1 MIFYIKL
8 KKLKKLNKKDFSPSF
23 TLLELVI
30 VIILIGILAYSI
42 PILIPNN
49 NLQLATDT
57 LIRNIYFT
65 QSLALKDDKY
75 QPFPLEDNTTENN
88 RSKYWFKQWWQV
100 RFTKN
105 RNDPKDL
112 WYEIFSDVPYNNS
125 YNFDKVGN
133 YPPKSNIWE
142 IGYAKNPLNG
152 KYLTG
157 KCDTDNKGNYPPCEK
172 IDKHLNLTKAYGIK
186 TVIFNGSTIS
196 SSNSK
201 RLIFDNFGN
210 VFLREGDK
218 GDAGDIN
225 PLDFDKRELL
235 TKEISIKLCLDNPCN
250 KIPSRCREINIT
262 ATGFIYQTE
271 CE

>member
-1 MIFYIKL
+1 MR
-8 KKLKKLNKKDFSPSF
+8 PSF
-23 TLLELVI
+23 TILELVI
-30 VIILIGILAYSI
+30 VIVIIGILASTISI
-42 PILIPNN
+42 TMPNN
-49 NLQLATDT
+49 NLQRAADN
-57 LIRNIYFT
+57 LIKNIQYT

-75 QPFPLEDNTTENN
+75 QPFPIENNSTEYN
-88 RSKYWFKQWWQV
+88 RSKYWFKQWWQI

-133 YPPKSNIWE
+133 YPPKKNIWD
-142 IGYAKNPLNG
+142 IGYAKDPLTN

-157 KCDTDNKGNYPPCEK
+157 KCDTDNSHNYPPCDK
-172 IDKHLNLTKAYGIK
+172 IDNKLNLTKKYGIK
-186 TVIFNGSTIS
+186 EVLFNGSKIS

-210 VFLREGDK
+210 VFLDEGQK

-225 PLDFDKRELL
+225 PVDINNRQIL
-235 TKEISIKLCLDNPCN
+235 TKITKIKLCLDDPCDFA
-250 KIPSRCREINIT
+250 KDRCIQINIT
-262 ATGFIYQTE
+262 PTGFIFYSE